1 MCLPAVAFTTVDGA
15 RIRYAQSTGRGKPS
29 ILLTSPWP
37 ESIYAFTA
45 IWPLLT
51 PRFRLFAV
59 DLPGFGG
66 SERRDELLSPE
77 AMGTFLARLIEE
89 CGLDHPH
96 IVAPDVGTAA
106 ALFAAAGR
114 PDLVSSAVV
123 GGGGASVPIRL
134 GGHHEE
140 WVLAPDLDR
149 FRAVNPR
156 AIVAATLDTIEGDA
170 LATEVREDY
179 LDSYDGERFV
189 ESMRYVR
196 SYPTDLPKLAQR
208 LPDIHTPVLII
219 AGGRDRVVPLVNA
232 EFLAERLPRS
242 TLTMVDAGH
251 FAWEEVPGEYASI
264 ITAWVERGSS

>member
-1 MCLPAVAFTTVDGA
+1 MWLPAVAFTTVDGT
-15 RIRYAQSTGRGKPS
+15 RIRYAESAGREKPW

-134 GGHHEE
+134 GGPHEE
-140 WVLAPDLDR
+140 WVLAPDLDS